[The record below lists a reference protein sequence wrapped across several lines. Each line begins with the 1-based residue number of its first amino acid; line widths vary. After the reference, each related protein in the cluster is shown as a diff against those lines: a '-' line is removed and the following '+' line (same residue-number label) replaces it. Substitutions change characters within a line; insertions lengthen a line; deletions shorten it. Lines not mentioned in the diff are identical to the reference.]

1 MRVDQDGSRALT
13 KKPEKL
19 QLGVTMPDETEQAE
33 PPVEGAKKP
42 RDVNATGLLV
52 VGLYKLIKA
61 TFFSAVGVVAFH
73 LIHVDLG
80 EVVDRLIN
88 YLRFNPEGRM
98 ASFLM
103 DRADL
108 IGHHQLRE
116 AGVYALI
123 YAGLCVVEGVGLLRH
138 KVWAE
143 YFTVILTTLFLPWEI
158 FELVKRFE
166 TYKIGLLGA
175 NVAVV
180 LYLLW
185 VLKKK
190 GPQDEGLEGTV

>member
-1 MRVDQDGSRALT
+1 MA
-13 KKPEKL
+13 
-19 QLGVTMPDETEQAE
+19 DEIEQIE
-33 PPVEGAKKP
+33 VSSTKKP
-42 RDVNATGLLV
+42 RDANATGLLV

-73 LIHVDLG
+73 LVHVDLG
-80 EVVDRLIN
+80 EVADRLIY
-88 YLRFNPEGRM
+88 YLRFNSEGRM

-123 YAGLCVVEGVGLLRH
+123 YAGLCMIEGVGLLRH

-143 YFTVILTTLFLPWEI
+143 YFTVILTALFLPLEI

-166 TYKIGLLGA
+166 AYKIGLIVA

-190 GPQDEGLEGTV
+190 GPKNGG